1 MTNLTE
7 EKITKLKE
15 TANNIRKSVVKM
27 LHEAGSGHTAGSLD
41 IADILTYLYF
51 HDLRH
56 DPRNPTWGDRDR
68 LVLSNGHVCPSVY
81 ATLAEV
87 GYFSKEK
94 LKTLRGFGSPLQGH
108 PHREFLP
115 ILETSSGPLGS
126 GLSQAVGMA
135 LDCHL
140 DEGYE
145 TTKKI
150 YCLLSD
156 GEMNEG
162 QTWEAVMLASKYKL
176 DNLIVIIDRN
186 YIQLSGKTE
195 DIMPIDSLAE
205 KWRAFNFH
213 VEEIDGHDFKEIDK
227 AINQAKKI
235 KFRPTVIIAYTI
247 PSKGVK
253 EWESDYRWHG
263 KVPNDK
269 ELEIAQKELGG

>member
-1 MTNLTE
+1 MSLDN
-7 EKITKLKE
+7 EKIKILKE
-15 TANNIRKSVVKM
+15 TANNIRKDIIKM

-41 IADILTYLYF
+41 IVDILVYLYF
-51 HDLRH
+51 HTLKH
-56 DPRNPTWGDRDR
+56 NPKDPRWDGRDR
-68 LVLSNGHVCPSVY
+68 LVLSNGHVCPALY
-81 ATLAEV
+81 ATLAEA

-94 LKTLRGFGSPLQGH
+94 LKTLRKFGGELQGH

-135 LDCHL
+135 LSIQM
-140 DEGYE
+140 DEGYDSP
-145 TTKKI
+145 KKVYAI
-150 YCLLSD
+150 LSD

-176 DNLIVIIDRN
+176 DNLVVIVDRN

-213 VEEIDGHDFKEIDK
+213 IEEIDGHDFAELDK
-227 AINQAKKI
+227 AITQAYKTKY
-235 KFRPTVIIAYTI
+235 RPTVIIAYTI
-247 PSKGVK
+247 PGKGVK
-253 EWESDYRWHG
+253 EFDSYKWHG
-263 KVPNDK
+263 RVPNDK
-269 ELEIAQKELGG
+269 ELEVALKELDFQ